1 MSCETLEDANDRIKQ
16 LEREN
21 LQLKQLLEDK
31 QSGNSI
37 DENKELQKAMAT
49 EQELRLIKALLL
61 LQNVDVDVKLN
72 ENSKPR
78 KVLLSGDEELLE
90 DLMTLRKQ
98 IRLLKQHNLVIRAQ
112 FLQLKLAIPQLVK
125 WVQQSAYQAI
135 ESHAQQRKD
144 LQHRLSRLKS
154 VLKS

>member
-16 LEREN
+16 LEMEN
-21 LQLKQLLEDK
+21 LQLKKLLEDK
-31 QSGNSI
+31 QSSNSI

-78 KVLLSGDEELLE
+78 KVLL
-90 DLMTLRKQ
+90 
-98 IRLLKQHNLVIRAQ
+98 
-112 FLQLKLAIPQLVK
+112 
-125 WVQQSAYQAI
+125 
-135 ESHAQQRKD
+135 
-144 LQHRLSRLKS
+144 LSLIHI
-154 VLKS
+154 

>member
-78 KVLLSGDEELLE
+78 KVLLSGDADLLEEL
-90 DLMTLRKQ
+90 MTYESNSTTQTTQPGDSSTGFAVEIGYSSTCK
-98 IRLLKQHNLVIRAQ
+98 VGSTVG
-112 FLQLKLAIPQLVK
+112 IP
-125 WVQQSAYQAI
+125 SN
-135 ESHAQQRKD
+135 
-144 LQHRLSRLKS
+144 
-154 VLKS
+154 